1 MNMNFRHKYL
11 ILVLIIFF
19 SCSKNGITI
28 PPNNTN
34 ANLAGTQP
42 ISSTV
47 VKNMEGIYSLSD
59 GDASLGTEFVCK
71 VSKRRVSFFSNQS
84 GIFFV
89 LGYGLNPAD
98 GSIQFSGF
106 YRYSEAATQGT
117 ISFSI
122 AKTDGASDL
131 LLNGIASQIKL
142 KGSFNSSKAIN
153 LQYKR
158 PFSQYVLTHEF
169 TIFAH
174 HGVLT
179 TANPPYA
186 QNSLLGALNDEDYGV
201 DALEFDVR
209 LTKDNVPIC
218 MHDKNYDIRLTEKGP
233 LYGDFNQYTFDFLE
247 NYVRLVDGQKIPSVA
262 QILQV
267 FVDSTNMKYMWLDV
281 KGDPDVFKYLEP
293 VVRDAYARAK
303 AANRD
308 VVIFADLPS
317 QTVIDE
323 YQKQPSYGADL
334 PCMCE
339 LSLQDAINN
348 NCKYFG
354 PRFTLG
360 LLLDDVNKG
369 HSMGIKSFTWTL
381 NDKVTI
387 LDYLQNGKFDGCISD
402 YPAYVIYDYYALF

>member
-1 MNMNFRHKYL
+1 MNKRLLYILL
-11 ILVLIIFF
+11 IAMVPF
-19 SCSKNGITI
+19 SCTKNQIVF
-28 PPNNTN
+28 PLNTN
-34 ANLAGTQP
+34 DANLSGTQP
-42 ISSTV
+42 ISNTV
-47 VKNMEGIYSLSD
+47 MKNMEGIYSLSNGDD
-59 GDASLGTEFVCK
+59 GLGTEFVCR
-71 VSKRRVSFFSNQS
+71 VSKRKVSFFSNKN
-84 GIFFV
+84 GIFFI
-89 LGYGLNPAD
+89 LGYGLNPTD

-106 YRYSEAATQGT
+106 YRYSEGTTQGA
-117 ISFSI
+117 ISFSV
-122 AKTDGASDL
+122 AKTDGATEL
-131 LLNGIASQIKL
+131 LANGIASQLKL
-142 KGSFNSSKAIN
+142 KGNFNLSKPMN

-158 PFSQYVLTHEF
+158 PFSQYVLSHEL

-186 QNSLLGALNDEDYGV
+186 QNSILGAINDQDFGA

-218 MHDKNYDIRLTEKGP
+218 MHDASYDIRLTEKGP
-233 LYGDFNQYTFDFLE
+233 LYGDFNQYTYNFIE
-247 NYVRLVDGQKIPSVA
+247 NYVRLVDGQKVPSVA
-262 QILQV
+262 QVLQV

-317 QTVIDE
+317 QSVIDE

-354 PRFTLG
+354 PRYTLG

-369 HSMGIKSFTWTL
+369 HSLGIKSFSWTL
-381 NDKVTI
+381 NDQTTI
-387 LDYLQNGKFDGCISD
+387 KDYLQNGKFDGFISD
-402 YPAYVIYDYYALF
+402 FPAYVIYNYYALY